1 MQFGPFVLVDWSL
14 ERPAIAQ
21 GSKEG
26 LQTTLEK
33 LVKENP
39 EHPERYEIMPY
50 DVYERAVGFDER
62 F

>member
-14 ERPAIAQ
+14 DSPAIAQ
-21 GSKEG
+21 GSKED

-33 LVKENP
+33 LVKESP
-39 EHPERYEIMPY
+39 EHSDRYEIMPY
-50 DVYERAVGFDER
+50 DVYECAIGFNER